1 MDVNGHWNDLGRLHF
16 AKVHRTSGLT
26 VKRFERQAIRFSSL
40 SLSFSLFSL
49 SRTLSPS
56 LSNLHDSKG
65 TKLTRCRWE
74 YSNRKKSSLD
84 RNEDVVL
91 KIGLELTVV
100 MRVAGLAM
108 TEVVPLRVL
117 VAIDADVGA
126 GTIVAVA
133 AYATDVADDAIPIGD
148 AVVVE
153 VIAIDIEEVVV
164 VTDVELKI
172 LGSLVALPDFVS
184 FDNRPFHRCNIDL

>member
-1 MDVNGHWNDLGRLHF
+1 MDVNGHWNDLGGLHF

-26 VKRFERQAIRFSSL
+26 EKRFERQAIRFSSL
-40 SLSFSLFSL
+40 SLSFSPSLGLSL
-49 SRTLSPS
+49 SH
-56 LSNLHDSKG
+56 LHDSKG

-74 YSNRKKSSLD
+74 YSNRRKSSLD
-84 RNEDVVL
+84 RNEDAVL

-108 TEVVPLRVL
+108 TEVAPLRVL
-117 VAIDADVGA
+117 VAIDADVDA
-126 GTIVAVA
+126 GTIVVVAVA
-133 AYATDVADDAIPIGD
+133 AYATDIADDAIPIGD